1 MRNEATS
8 ELIES
13 IAAKAIRLR
22 LEAPLAFFLEAH
34 LPLTTLAQ
42 HAGLLLEPTMTPL
55 FGAERIGKFKTLF
68 SERDNIEYLLTLLH
82 QGSTA
87 TQRQQA

>member
-8 ELIES
+8 DLIET

-42 HAGLLLEPTMTPL
+42 HAGLLLEPAMTPL
-55 FGAERIGKFKTLF
+55 FGAERLGNFKTLF
-68 SERDNIEYLLTLLH
+68 SDRDNIEYLLSLLQQPSSLTQK
-82 QGSTA
+82 QGG
-87 TQRQQA
+87 